1 MAMVTMQKKYIAF
14 FLGIAA
20 FLLIILFTDLEP
32 GKPEVTITM
41 AVAALMAIWWV
52 TETIPLA
59 VTALIP
65 LVLFPAFGVL
75 DGRAVSEVYMNHII
89 FVYVGGFMMA
99 LAMERWGLHRRIALK
114 LL

>member
-1 MAMVTMQKKYIAF
+1 MQKKYIGF

-20 FLLIILFTDLEP
+20 FLVIILFTDLKP
-32 GKPEVTITM
+32 GKPEVSATL

-59 VTALIP
+59 VTALVP

-75 DGRAVSEVYMNHII
+75 DGKAGDSTS
-89 FVYVGGFMMA
+89 
-99 LAMERWGLHRRIALK
+99 GLP
-114 LL
+114 